1 MNMYK
6 LIYVLLQLRLVFRE
20 AGDSLKKGDPQPI
33 LSWLSTDWHR
43 SGGGRTNGPNPRKSL
58 ERVVKLLEDD
68 AEVVK
73 LTKKMASNQS

>member
-1 MNMYK
+1 M
-6 LIYVLLQLRLVFRE
+6 LLQLRLVFRE
-20 AGDSLKKGDPQPI
+20 AGDSLEKGDPQPI

-68 AEVVK
+68 AEVDAEVVE
-73 LTKKMASNQS
+73 LTNKMASNQS